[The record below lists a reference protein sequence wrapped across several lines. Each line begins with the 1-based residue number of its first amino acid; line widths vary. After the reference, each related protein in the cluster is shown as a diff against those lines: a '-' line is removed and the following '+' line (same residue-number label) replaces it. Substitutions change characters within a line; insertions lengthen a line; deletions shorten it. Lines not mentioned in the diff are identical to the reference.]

1 MGSIKVLL
9 VDDHRL
15 LREAVGQLLNQV
27 DDIEVVGG
35 LSSGEELVNTF
46 SSYEVDIIL
55 MDIMLTGMT
64 GLEATR
70 WVKEVSKEIKVIIIS
85 SEIKKEYVS
94 LGIKCGIDGYL
105 PKDVGKDTLIE
116 AIHRVMKGEKYFN
129 DAITS
134 LVFEDYYQHERVGT
148 RAIKVAQGLTK
159 RESEILEQV
168 ASGKTNTEV
177 AEVLFISVKTVETHK
192 TNILE
197 KLGLRNSVELVR
209 YAIKNGLINME

>member
-1 MGSIKVLL
+1 
-9 VDDHRL
+9 
-15 LREAVGQLLNQV
+15 
-27 DDIEVVGG
+27 
-35 LSSGEELVNTF
+35 
-46 SSYEVDIIL
+46 
-55 MDIMLTGMT
+55 
-64 GLEATR
+64 
-70 WVKEVSKEIKVIIIS
+70 
-85 SEIKKEYVS
+85 
-94 LGIKCGIDGYL
+94 
-105 PKDVGKDTLIE
+105 
-116 AIHRVMKGEKYFN
+116 MKGEKYFN